1 VDLPQE
7 SQIHLVFHSSQLKSF
22 TPDHTPIY
30 SSLPVLMDFSAI
42 ILEPDE
48 ILEHRLVKKE
58 NTIVPQVHVKWCGLP
73 VDATS
78 WEDWYVLLERFP
90 SLSSWGQDA
99 SSMGGGG
106 CNA

>member
-1 VDLPQE
+1 
-7 SQIHLVFHSSQLKSF
+7 
-22 TPDHTPIY
+22 
-30 SSLPVLMDFSAI
+30 M
-42 ILEPDE
+42 
-48 ILEHRLVKKE
+48 
-58 NTIVPQVHVKWCGLP
+58 KWCGLP

-106 CNA
+106 VTHDTHETSSG